1 MWAKRFG
8 AGVQRCAERICL
20 CCRNVLDN
28 NWKGGLVQSSG
39 PAAGDYGKCPA
50 VTAFAPTNSLA
61 RIDAGMSTPAAKT
74 IADATSSRCPG

>member
-28 NWKGGLVQSSG
+28 NRKGGSVQSSG
-39 PAAGDYGKCPA
+39 SAAGDYGKCPA
-50 VTAFAPTNSLA
+50 VTRPST
-61 RIDAGMSTPAAKT
+61 IDAGMSTPAAT
-74 IADATSSRCPG
+74 IIADAASSICPG